1 MKKFTVLIIALLL
14 IISFCSC
21 KSQSNIPVINTSE
34 QSDSSDITE
43 SQVEN
48 SKPVISNTS
57 STQSTPKEN
66 SSKPSSNIESSTP
79 SASSNSS
86 TPVPNKP
93 EEPVTKQDFKICY
106 AQLTDKQK
114 SIYNTLEKAVK
125 DMETG
130 WISLETPVYTNY
142 RRDIN
147 IIVAALQ
154 TDMPQYFW
162 IPPAYYTGNSQD
174 GETIR
179 ILFEGQ
185 DNLTYLI
192 DKSDQLQMENALS
205 RKVAEIMSQVT
216 ATTPF
221 EIELQLHDIL
231 CKNVTYAK
239 STENPLVYTAYGA
252 LINGEAVCEGYSR
265 AMQLLLAQ
273 YNIKSTLVTG
283 DAKGEA
289 HMWNLVNID
298 NAWYHLDVTW
308 NDGMGTYL
316 YFNLRD
322 KEINI
327 DHLRYRTH
335 TELSYDEV
343 VSETPKPYNFNL
355 PVCDKI
361 DNNYFVKKDYVY
373 SPNGEEKIA
382 KYLMQP
388 FDRMEFR
395 FSDDDFKELFKA
407 NKDTYLNNINEL
419 LIKEKSNFRITN
431 YSITET
437 TLIIYN

>member
-174 GETIR
+174 GDTIR

-185 DNLTYLI
+185 C
-192 DKSDQLQMENALS
+192 SF
-205 RKVAEIMSQVT
+205 SQGSGN
-216 ATTPF
+216 
-221 EIELQLHDIL
+221 
-231 CKNVTYAK
+231 NVPSYRHH
-239 STENPLVYTAYGA
+239 PL
-252 LINGEAVCEGYSR
+252 
-265 AMQLLLAQ
+265 
-273 YNIKSTLVTG
+273 
-283 DAKGEA
+283 
-289 HMWNLVNID
+289 
-298 NAWYHLDVTW
+298 
-308 NDGMGTYL
+308 
-316 YFNLRD
+316 
-322 KEINI
+322 
-327 DHLRYRTH
+327 
-335 TELSYDEV
+335 
-343 VSETPKPYNFNL
+343 
-355 PVCDKI
+355 
-361 DNNYFVKKDYVY
+361 
-373 SPNGEEKIA
+373 
-382 KYLMQP
+382 
-388 FDRMEFR
+388 
-395 FSDDDFKELFKA
+395 
-407 NKDTYLNNINEL
+407 
-419 LIKEKSNFRITN
+419 
-431 YSITET
+431 
-437 TLIIYN
+437 